1 VATTVEGLEAGAIV
15 TGPLLPEPI
24 EVLATV
30 PMGSALKVIGRGL
43 RTNQVHQPVLDAEQV
58 AQLLVSPKHA
68 PFDGDA
74 QRFRLGIEGHRLGL
88 AYEYDPY
95 FSLSIARIDPLP
107 HQRQCTRPSRGAPRA
122 PSLRECE
129 RVDHRPAPQGEPR

>member
-1 VATTVEGLEAGAIV
+1 MDANALERLVAGAIV

-30 PMGSALKVIGRGL
+30 PMGSALKVIARGL
-43 RTNQVHQPVLDAEQV
+43 RTNQVHQPVLDTEQV

-74 QRFRLGIEGHRLGL
+74 QGV
-88 AYEYDPY
+88 A
-95 FSLSIARIDPLP
+95 IA
-107 HQRQCTRPSRGAPRA
+107 
-122 PSLRECE
+122 
-129 RVDHRPAPQGEPR
+129 